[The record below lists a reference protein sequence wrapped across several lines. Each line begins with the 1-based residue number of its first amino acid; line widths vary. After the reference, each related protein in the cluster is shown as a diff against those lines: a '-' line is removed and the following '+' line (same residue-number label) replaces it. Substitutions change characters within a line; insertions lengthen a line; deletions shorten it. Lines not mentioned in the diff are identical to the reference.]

1 MQQTGRAMLAS
12 GTPPVIAGG
21 LRETKNIDI
30 ARPTTDLAGIGTI
43 TTYGR
48 LPHLAPRLSQ
58 AG

>member
-21 LRETKNIDI
+21 LRKTKNIDI

-43 TTYGR
+43 TTYG
-48 LPHLAPRLSQ
+48 HAVTQ
-58 AG
+58 AYERW